1 MSDDG
6 VVNDLRFFSEADLDT
21 VVGLVMELAA
31 QLHEERAQRIALEVA
46 LERSGVLDPG
56 ATRTTDPEVRE
67 RASAALDDAMAG
79 LMRLMAESGPPQ
91 HPIRNEARD
100 DAWAVQHG

>member
-1 MSDDG
+1 MSDATTT
-6 VVNDLRFFSEADLDT
+6 DLRFFSDADLNT

-46 LERSGVLDPG
+46 LEQTGVIAPG
-56 ATRTTDPEVRE
+56 ATRTATPEAAARTDG
-67 RASAALDDAMAG
+67 ALDEAMAG

-100 DAWAVQHG
+100 DAWAVRHG